1 MEIIISTGQSRRS
14 KLWKNTRLSWD
25 ELVERLS
32 VTTRTSETQGEYFNM
47 TKPQQDDIKDVGGFV
62 GGKVKD
68 GRRRSGSIECRTLL
82 TLDADFASEEFC
94 DDIAMLFGFSY
105 CIYSTHKHTPEKPR
119 YRLVIPL
126 SRPCTP
132 DEYEAVARMTAAD
145 IGIDMFDDT
154 TYQAHRLMYW
164 PSTSIDGEYVFKHE
178 ENVPLDVDAALGRY
192 EDWRDVSSWPVSSRT
207 VKALDRRL
215 KKQEDPTEKRGI
227 IGAFCRTYDIHACIE
242 KYLPDV
248 YSRCNGDRYTYTE
261 GSSSAGLVVYED
273 GKFAYSNH
281 ATDPACGKLCNSFD
295 LVRIHRF
302 RELDD
307 DAKDST
313 PVNKL
318 PSFIKMNELA
328 ASDEGVKKLLISERL
343 RSANEDFAG
352 ADFADEDWQVG
363 LELDKQGQVKA
374 TLDNIML
381 ILRNDSGLKSIAF
394 NLHRDGIDAR
404 GALPWEQIKSGWN
417 DSDNAALKV
426 YINHKYGVYAPSKT
440 KDAVLTAAAERA
452 YHPVKEY
459 LEALPPWDGVSRID
473 TLLTEYFGAEDNSY
487 TRAVI
492 RKSLTAAVA
501 RIYRPGVK
509 FDSVLILNGPQGIG
523 KSTFFSR
530 LAGEWFSDSLTVT
543 DMKDKSGPE
552 KLQGY
557 WILELGELAGMRK
570 TEAETVKSFI
580 TRVDDKYRASYGVNV
595 ENHPRQCIIV
605 GSTNAEDGFLRDIT
619 GNRRFWPV
627 RVSGVCD
634 KKPWQLTDADVR
646 QIWAEALVLYRGGEK
661 LYLEG
666 EDAKRAV
673 REQTEAMETDER
685 EGLVRA
691 YLDRLL
697 PENWAD
703 MTIYERR
710 SFLNGNDFGA
720 EERKGTVR
728 RDTVC
733 NMEIWC
739 ECFEK
744 ERSAMGKQ
752 ESHMISAIMQKIDG
766 WSKSGGTRIPIYGKQ
781 KIYVRNDK

>member
-25 ELVERLS
+25 ELVKRLS

-352 ADFADEDWQVG
+352 ADFADEDWQVE

-404 GALPWEQIKSGWN
+404 GTLPWEQIKSGWN

-580 TRVDDKYRASYGVNV
+580 TRVDDKYRASYGVSV

-646 QIWAEALVLYRGGEK
+646 RIWAEALVLYRGGEK

-744 ERSAMGKQ
+744 ERSTMGKQ

-766 WSKSGGTRIPIYGKQ
+766 WSRSGGTRIPIYGKQ